1 MLQHGEQLL
10 IADEMLFKARCRAVT
25 LRVKKKAAFK
35 NKKVDWREFVSI
47 LDVCSMQTKFTVDL
61 KVRGILNTE
70 EN

>member
-35 NKKVDWREFVSI
+35 NKKVD
-47 LDVCSMQTKFTVDL
+47 
-61 KVRGILNTE
+61 
-70 EN
+70 